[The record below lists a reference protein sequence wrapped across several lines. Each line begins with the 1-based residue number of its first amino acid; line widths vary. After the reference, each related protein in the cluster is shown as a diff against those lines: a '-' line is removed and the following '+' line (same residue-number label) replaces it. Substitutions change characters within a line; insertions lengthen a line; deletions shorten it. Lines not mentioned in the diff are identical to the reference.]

1 MTENT
6 HTTRCLFP
14 SDSFQRQMYLLRD
27 DAFGCRMKNWR
38 SFLMSG
44 LQINKSSKLN
54 GNKACQSKSWR
65 LNSRDREMAY
75 LKGRHINII
84 LKFYSTRAIWW
95 EVQEENPSTL
105 NSAEQYPAFEHWH
118 QNDKENKV
126 LNLRISTASMPRT
139 KARKDLMGKKN
150 TLMIK
155 WIKTQVRKEKQ
166 SGQD

>member
-1 MTENT
+1 MSLYIRQLSKTNVSSKRWRLWLQTEE
-6 HTTRCLFP
+6 LEGFP
-14 SDSFQRQMYLLRD
+14 DVRTPV
-27 DAFGCRMKNWR
+27 
-38 SFLMSG
+38 
-44 LQINKSSKLN
+44 NKSSKFN

-84 LKFYSTRAIWW
+84 LTFYSTLAIWW